1 MKTNKSKIAHYL
13 KNRLAQIEELSK
25 STNKIEFATG
35 LKNAAILAVARN
47 PRLAQCTPKS
57 IFLGVLEAARLG
69 VDLDVQGSAYLVP
82 YGEEARLIIGYRGL
96 VELATRG
103 GNVKRVE
110 AVVVYEGDEFDLSR
124 GTAPSIMHK
133 PNTAGKPGKP
143 IGAYALATWA
153 DGSDFSFEYMTWAD
167 VEVVRGSSRASK
179 GGPWDKYPAE
189 MAKKTVIRRL
199 CKSLPLNMHVGRAIA
214 AEDSAEAGTLTP
226 VAFEIDDGVEVVEA
240 PQAIEVLVEQ
250 EVAKAVEAAPKKK
263 PGRPKKEPVGEKAID
278 VADAIPF

>member
-1 MKTNKSKIAHYL
+1 MTTNKTQIAHYL
-13 KNRLAQIEELSK
+13 KARLIQIEELAK
-25 STNKIEFATG
+25 SANKVEFAAA

-69 VDLDVQGSAYLVP
+69 IDLDVQGSAYLVP

-103 GNVKRVE
+103 GGVKRVE
-110 AVVVYEGDEFDLSR
+110 AVVVYENDEFELNR
-124 GTAPSIMHK
+124 GTSPSILHRPK
-133 PNTAGKPGKP
+133 TDGKPGPP
-143 IGAYALATWA
+143 IGAYAIATWD
-153 DGSDFSFEYMTWAD
+153 DGSDFSFEFMNWSD
-167 VEVVRGSSRASK
+167 VETVRGASRASK

-226 VAFEIDDGVEVVEA
+226 VAFDLDDTQEQPHTTEQPHPVEV
-240 PQAIEVLVEQ
+240 AIEA
-250 EVAKAVEAAPKKK
+250 EVVKAIESGPKKK
-263 PGRPKKEPVGEKAID
+263 PGRPKKKPTEKE
-278 VADAIPF
+278 VVDAIPF